1 MGMNLNNIM
10 VTTMDCMFYKY
21 GVMVF
26 IIVVVDGNY
35 LPYYIPVPHTTY
47 YRIDNDICFWEL
59 MGGFGC

>member
-1 MGMNLNNIM
+1 MGMNLHNIM

-35 LPYYIPVPHTTY
+35 GWGSYMTVKTTSVL
-47 YRIDNDICFWEL
+47 IMIFV
-59 MGGFGC
+59 FGS